1 MKDILRLLSYL
12 KPYWHFQLLFI
23 FCALGN
29 SGCSL
34 IWPWL
39 RKILID
45 DVFIA
50 KNAELLLP
58 TCGFY
63 ALTAVGMYFF
73 KFGAAYFP
81 AKVSENGSKDLQ
93 LQAYHH
99 LRKLGFKFYDTHQT
113 GKVMATFT
121 SDTPKAVPG
130 FNLFAGDYIIN
141 GIMLVVTLGIITFIN
156 WQLCVLSL
164 LLVAVNIII
173 PAVLDKPLNRMSE
186 EIQEQ
191 NARLSSKLQE
201 SIAGSRELKGLG
213 KELYDLKSLRKFIE
227 RLIAIGIRHG
237 LIRQAGGGFTII
249 LFWLAQGLI
258 FFIGGGYVLRDVLTI
273 GELLVIIHYFGNVHA
288 PVSQLVKLHL
298 GIPSIMVATRRI
310 FAFFD
315 EHKEESQEG
324 TPIEHVEGRVQFSNV
339 SFEYNEADPIL
350 QEMNFQVEPDETV
363 AIVGASGA
371 GKSTLVSL
379 IPRFYEPQHGNIR
392 IDTTPINT
400 IQIQSL
406 RSHIGIVFQDPY
418 LFAESIAYN
427 ICLGAEDPEA
437 VTHEEI
443 VAAAK
448 LANAHDFIM
457 NFPEQYET
465 KVGERGV
472 RLSGGEQQRIAIA
485 RVLIRDPKILIL
497 DEATSSLDAESEAL
511 VQDALTR
518 LMKGR
523 TSFVIAH
530 RLSTILDADKI
541 LVLKD
546 GRLIETGTH
555 AELIQRGGVYHTLF
569 QKQFAGMQAGN
580 SVIDSTEIT

>member
-1 MKDILRLLSYL
+1 MRDVLRLLSYL

-34 IWPWL
+34 LWPWL

-45 DVFIA
+45 DVFIP
-50 KNAELLLP
+50 KNADLLLP

-81 AKVSENGSKDLQ
+81 VQVSENGSKDIQ
-93 LQAYHH
+93 LDAYHH

-121 SDTPKAVPG
+121 SDTPTAVQG

-141 GIMLVVTLGIITFIN
+141 GIMLVVTLAIITYIN
-156 WQLCVLSL
+156 YQLCILSL

-173 PAVLDKPLNRMSE
+173 PAVLDKPLNRMSG

-191 NARLSSKLQE
+191 NALLSSKLQE

-213 KELYDLKSLRKFIE
+213 KEFYDLKNLRRFIE
-227 RLIAIGIRHG
+227 RLISVDIRRG
-237 LIRQAGGGFTII
+237 LIQQTGGGFSII
-249 LFWLAQGLI
+249 LFWLARGFI
-258 FFIGGGYVLRDVLTI
+258 FLIGGGYVLRGALTI

-298 GIPSIMVATRRI
+298 GIPSIMVAARRI

-315 EHKEESQEG
+315 AHEEESQEG
-324 TPIEHVEGRVQFSNV
+324 TRIEHIDGRVQFTNV
-339 SFEYNEADPIL
+339 SFGYNEAEPIL
-350 QEMNFQVEPDETV
+350 QEMSFQAEPDETV
-363 AIVGASGA
+363 ALVGPSGA
-371 GKSTLVSL
+371 GKSTLISL
-379 IPRFYEPQHGNIR
+379 IPRFYAPQQGTIS
-392 IDTTPINT
+392 IDAVPIKE

-418 LFAESIAYN
+418 LFAESIDYN
-427 ICLGAEDPEA
+427 IRLGAKDPEA
-437 VTHEEI
+437 VTHEQV

-457 NFPEQYET
+457 NFPERYET

-485 RVLIRDPKILIL
+485 RVLIRNPKILIL
-497 DEATSSLDAESEAL
+497 DEATSSLDAASEAL
-511 VQDALTR
+511 VQEALTR

-541 LVLKD
+541 LVLKE
-546 GRLIETGTH
+546 GRLVETGTH
-555 AELIQRGGVYHTLF
+555 AELIQRDGVYHDLF
-569 QKQFAGMQAGN
+569 QKQFAGIQADN
-580 SVIDSTEIT
+580 

>member
-1 MKDILRLLSYL
+1 MKDVLRLLSYL
-12 KPYWHFQLLFI
+12 KPYWYFQLLFI

-45 DVFIA
+45 DIFIV

-73 KFGAAYFP
+73 RFGAAYFP
-81 AKVSENGSKDLQ
+81 AKVSENGGKDIQ
-93 LQAYHH
+93 LEAYHH

-121 SDTPKAVPG
+121 SDTPKAVQG

-141 GIMLVVTLGIITFIN
+141 GIMLVVTLGIITYIN
-156 WQLCVLSL
+156 YQLCVLSL

-173 PAVLDKPLNRMSE
+173 PAVLEKPLSRMSE

-213 KELYDLKSLRKFIE
+213 KEFYDLQNLRQFIE
-227 RLIAIGIRHG
+227 RLIAISIRQG

-258 FFIGGGYVLRDVLTI
+258 FLIGGGYVLRDALTI
-273 GELLVIIHYFGNVHA
+273 GELLVIIHYFGNVHT

-298 GIPSIMVATRRI
+298 GIPSIMVAARRI

-315 EHKEESQEG
+315 EHEEESQEG
-324 TPIEHVEGRVQFSNV
+324 TPIKHVEGRVQFSNV
-339 SFEYNEADPIL
+339 SFGYNETEPIL
-350 QEMNFQVEPDETV
+350 QEMNFQAEPDETV
-363 AIVGASGA
+363 ALVGPSGA
-371 GKSTLVSL
+371 GKSTLISL
-379 IPRFYEPQHGNIR
+379 IPRFYDPQQGSIL
-392 IDTTPINT
+392 IDTIPTKE

-406 RSHIGIVFQDPY
+406 RTHIGIVFQDPY

-427 ICLGAEDPEA
+427 IRLGTEDPEA
-437 VTHEEI
+437 VTHEQV

-457 NFPEQYET
+457 NFAEQYET

-472 RLSGGEQQRIAIA
+472 RLSGGEQQRIAHT
-485 RVLIRDPKILIL
+485 PH
-497 DEATSSLDAESEAL
+497 E
-511 VQDALTR
+511 
-518 LMKGR
+518 R
-523 TSFVIAH
+523 THQFRH
-530 RLSTILDADKI
+530 RTPTLNHFRCRQNPRS
-541 LVLKD
+541 
-546 GRLIETGTH
+546 
-555 AELIQRGGVYHTLF
+555 QRG
-569 QKQFAGMQAGN
+569 QPR
-580 SVIDSTEIT
+580 

>member
-1 MKDILRLLSYL
+1 MKDVLRLLSYL
-12 KPYWHFQLLFI
+12 KPYWHFQVLFI

-45 DVFIA
+45 DVFIP

-63 ALTAVGMYFF
+63 ALTAVGMYVFR
-73 KFGAAYFP
+73 FGAAYFP
-81 AKVSENGSKDLQ
+81 AKVSENGSKDIQ
-93 LQAYHH
+93 LEAYRH

-121 SDTPKAVPG
+121 SDTPQAVQG

-141 GIMLVVTLGIITFIN
+141 GIMLVVTLGIITYIS

-164 LLVAVNIII
+164 LLVALNIII
-173 PAVLDKPLNRMSE
+173 PAVLDKPLSRMGE

-191 NARLSSKLQE
+191 NALLSSKLQE

-213 KELYDLKSLRKFIE
+213 KEFYDLKHLRQFIE
-227 RLIAIGIRHG
+227 RLISIGIRHG
-237 LIRQAGGGFTII
+237 LIRQTGGGFTIV

-258 FFIGGGYVLRDVLTI
+258 FFIGGGYVLRDAITI
-273 GELLVIIHYFGNVHA
+273 GELLVIIHYVGNVHA

-298 GIPSIMVATRRI
+298 GIPSIMVAARRI

-315 EHKEESQEG
+315 EHEEESQEG
-324 TPIEHVEGRVQFSNV
+324 TPIEHVTGRVQFSNV
-339 SFEYNEADPIL
+339 SFGYNEAAPIL
-350 QEMNFQVEPDETV
+350 QEMNFQADPGETV
-363 AIVGASGA
+363 ALVGPSGA
-371 GKSTLVSL
+371 GKSTLISL
-379 IPRFYEPQHGNIR
+379 IPRFYDPQQGNIS
-392 IDTTPINT
+392 IDTIPTKE

-406 RSHIGIVFQDPY
+406 RAHIGIVFQDPY

-427 ICLGAEDPEA
+427 IRLGAENPEG
-437 VTHEEI
+437 VTHEQV

-448 LANAHDFIM
+448 FANAHDFIM

-497 DEATSSLDAESEAL
+497 DEATSSLDAASEAL
-511 VQDALTR
+511 VQEALIR

-530 RLSTILDADKI
+530 RLSTILDAEKI
-541 LVLKD
+541 LVLKA
-546 GRLIETGTH
+546 GRLVETGTH
-555 AELIQRGGVYHTLF
+555 VELLQRGGVYHDLF
-569 QKQFAGMQAGN
+569 QKQFAGIQAGN
-580 SVIDSTEIT
+580 YGRL